1 MRYISLAVAT
11 QPTVSRSPG
20 APQGRAA
27 RKPLIEVRAL
37 NRGELIAVAGG
48 ALLALSVFLAW
59 FTLGNGLAH
68 LNVCRGP
75 HSSCSGWKSMTILRY
90 FLLATAVAPIVL
102 AWIITRGHALSWP
115 RGEMTAVIAIAALT
129 LIIFRGLI
137 DQPGQPSG
145 EIGIDYG
152 WFVALVGALLIL
164 VGSVWRA
171 QESGPRRKPPGIL

>member
-27 RKPLIEVRAL
+27 RKPLIDVRAL

-75 HSSCSGWKSMTILRY
+75 HSSCSGWQSMTILRY
-90 FLLATAVAPIVL
+90 FLLATAVA
-102 AWIITRGHALSWP
+102 T
-115 RGEMTAVIAIAALT
+115 
-129 LIIFRGLI
+129 
-137 DQPGQPSG
+137 
-145 EIGIDYG
+145 
-152 WFVALVGALLIL
+152 
-164 VGSVWRA
+164 
-171 QESGPRRKPPGIL
+171 